1 MTRAGT
7 QPSVRRDGP
16 ERLLDSGGVS
26 VERMPMLHVIFDRM
40 ATQCSENLRQLSTAP
55 AFVSISGMRTERI
68 GNILESYEGR
78 AVVAVH
84 QAQPWDARVMF
95 GAENKLIFTL
105 AEALFGGDGSELPFV
120 ETRALTNIELRVAQK
135 IFDIFA
141 RTLQASFSTVIE
153 TRFKMERLESRMD
166 FAVIAPR
173 NNFAVVATV
182 NIRVLGRS
190 GELFVV
196 IPQSALTPIRQTLS
210 RDLSNEV
217 ATPDPFWVK
226 QIHSEVGRAAVTVRA
241 VIEEQGFTLGDIADL
256 QVGNV
261 LPLQATARSRVKLEG
276 NSEPLFW
283 CQLGQAEGKYTLR
296 IEEAIDAQQEFM
308 DDLLGRPAR

>member
-1 MTRAGT
+1 MIESGS
-7 QPSVRRDGP
+7 QPSVRHDGP
-16 ERLLDSGGVS
+16 ERLLDSAGVS

-40 ATQCSENLRQLSTAP
+40 ATQCSESLRQLSTAP
-55 AFVSISGMRTERI
+55 AFVSVSAMKTERI

-84 QAQPWDARVMF
+84 QAQPWDTRVMF

-105 AEALFGGDGSELPFV
+105 VEALLGGDGSELPFV
-120 ETRALTNIELRVAQK
+120 ESRALSNIELRVAQK
-135 IFDIFA
+135 IFDIVA
-141 RTLQASFSTVIE
+141 RALQASFSTVIE
-153 TRFKMERLESRMD
+153 TRFKLERLESRMD

-173 NNFAVVATV
+173 NNFAVITTI

-196 IPQSALTPIRQTLS
+196 IPQSALTPIRQNLS

-241 VIEEQGFTLGDIADL
+241 VIEEHAFTLGDIADL
-256 QVGNV
+256 RVGKI
-261 LPLQATARSRVKLEG
+261 LPLQATPRSRVKLEG

-296 IEEAIDAQQEFM
+296 IEEAIDAEQEFM
-308 DDLLGRPAR
+308 DDLIGRPGR